1 LLFLLCSL
9 CQLCTLTDGCYD
21 FYIGSGRSAATDPRS
36 AFSLCGRTGVLPA
49 VTTLCIRNN
58 RTECSPAPFKQLKCP
73 SPDEFLHSIVKVDL
87 FGDGWGAN
95 IRYTIQTL
103 EDSRKVASGGLEGG
117 DFGVDHLC
125 LQVGCYSI
133 TLPYTWAADE
143 VVWILCGFEGGAPA
157 NAFTFCVKADGTC
170 FFDAEPGYN
179 DDDEAGPG
187 PFDDDDF
194 VPNPKHRYTFPTAAP
209 TISTFGELTL
219 NLLT

>member
-1 LLFLLCSL
+1 
-9 CQLCTLTDGCYD
+9 
-21 FYIGSGRSAATDPRS
+21 
-36 AFSLCGRTGVLPA
+36 
-49 VTTLCIRNN
+49 
-58 RTECSPAPFKQLKCP
+58 
-73 SPDEFLHSIVKVDL
+73 
-87 FGDGWGAN
+87 
-95 IRYTIQTL
+95 
-103 EDSRKVASGGLEGG
+103 
-117 DFGVDHLC
+117 
-125 LQVGCYSI
+125 
-133 TLPYTWAADE
+133 